1 MRKPT
6 NLIAFCRGL
15 LVAVAMFVATAAF
28 AQNVTV
34 KGTVVDDAGVP
45 VPGAGVLVAGTTTGT
60 VTDIDGNFELAA
72 KVGAN
77 LVISSIG
84 YADAT
89 VTVPEGGVVNVTL
102 HEDSEM
108 LSEVVVTAYGQ
119 VKQSKQ
125 VGYATA
131 RVDTEQLERANVINP
146 VNALQGKVAG
156 VQIDAGGASGVTSSS
171 AITIRGAKS
180 LDKNNSPIWVIDGMI
195 IQEPVTGALNG
206 GDWGS
211 QLKNLNPAD
220 YESVTVLKGAAATA
234 LYGSRGANG
243 AIVIVSKSGKGMKRG
258 LGIEIN
264 ETLEW
269 TNIYKSP
276 VDLQNVYGAGT
287 MYNISQ
293 GGLLADG
300 SLQRTANSWGP
311 KMDGQMLDQYLPSGQ
326 ATPYVP
332 HPDNWKALYQNGLN
346 NTTNIAISGGNE
358 KSSFRLS
365 YGYMDNKGVFRRNEF
380 DRHNISFR
388 GNTELNDIFS
398 IEVGIQ
404 YAFSK
409 ALNTA
414 SQGGWDWGNNAGMVT
429 TYNMPRNYDLAEHV
443 ATYRDETGSVRSAP
457 NTIGGTLTGYLWNR
471 DMNTNQR
478 SENSILADVTLR
490 AHVTKWLDASVKAN
504 YNYYGY
510 NHLTKGY
517 PQNLAN
523 AGNGWTYAR
532 EGQTEGNYNFLAMLS
547 TKEFTF
553 AEDFTVRGNLA
564 AEIYGNTAKN
574 WWRKSTVGG
583 FIVPGVFAFSN
594 SVQNIGTNNGFNVTY
609 TPRNMQ
615 TTSVFGIVNLGWKD
629 QVFLELTA
637 RNDWLSSLTY
647 PTYVLEGMN
656 NYSVFYPSANASWV
670 FSDTF
675 ELPEVMSLG
684 KFRASIARVGMG
696 TSAYATVK
704 GYGMYSGTSIEGPN
718 GSVSVFNPGIG
729 TAFNPDLKPEIQQS
743 IELGFD
749 LRFFKDRLNFDATYY
764 KTNTFNQILTVS
776 STAESGASSMLIN
789 AGNIQNQGMEFALEA
804 IPVVTKDWHWS
815 VGANVSFNRGKIKK
829 LHDDVK
835 QINFLTGYD
844 GGPDIVAYED
854 GPFGVL
860 VNPANSGYAS
870 PVWYDDE
877 GRMVIAYDQ
886 ALNDMP
892 LFYALSLYD
901 RNEPGD
907 RDAHIIG
914 KVEPDFLLSL
924 NTSLSYKNFDLFI
937 SADGRFGGNF
947 YSNMW
952 KYGAPGGTFKSTLT
966 GRDKEHGGFARIDN
980 NGNTVYNGYMLNAVF
995 AEGEQAP
1002 RINPDGKLG
1011 DMMDVGGMTYADA
1024 VAAGMAPTTT
1034 GAWYADNYGW
1044 GMINLPGALQDN
1056 TWFMLREITLGYR
1069 MPENLCKYVGAN
1081 YLRVGLTC
1089 RNVCYLINKLT
1100 DHLNPQ
1106 SISNNNPLTPV
1117 DIGAVPFYRT
1127 FAFNVTARF

>member
-34 KGTVVDDAGVP
+34 KGKVIDDAGYP
-45 VPGAGVLVAGTTTGT
+45 IPGAGVLVEGTTSGT
-60 VTDIDGNFELAA
+60 VSDIDGNFELAA
-72 KVGAN
+72 KVGAK

-84 YADAT
+84 YASQT
-89 VTVPEGGVVNVTL
+89 VVVPADGSISVTL
-102 HEDSEM
+102 REDSEL

-195 IQEPVTGALNG
+195 IQEDVTDVLGG

-258 LGIEIN
+258 IGVEIN

-269 TNIYKSP
+269 TNIYKAP
-276 VDLQNVYGAGT
+276 ADMQNIYGAGSPVGAT
-287 MYNISQ
+287 Q
-293 GGLLADG
+293 GGFNADG
-300 SLQRTANSWGP
+300 TLAKSQMSWGP
-311 KMDGQMLDQYLPSGQ
+311 KMDGRMINQYLPHGQ
-326 ATPYVP
+326 QTPYVA
-332 HPDNWKALYQNGLN
+332 HPDNWKSIYQNGLN
-346 NTTNIAISGGNE
+346 NTTNVAISGGNE

-388 GNTELNDIFS
+388 GNTELNHIFS
-398 IEVGIQ
+398 VEMGVQ

-409 ALNTA
+409 ALNNA
-414 SQGGWDWGNNAGMVT
+414 SQGGWDWGNNAGMLA
-429 TYNMPRNYDLAEHV
+429 TYYLPRNYDYCDHIQSYLAE
-443 ATYRDETGSVRSAP
+443 DGSVRQGVDTYSA
-457 NTIGGTLTGYLWNR
+457 LTDYLWNR
-471 DMNTNQR
+471 EMNTRQR
-478 SENSILADVTLR
+478 NENSILADITLR
-490 AHVTKWLDASVKAN
+490 AHLTSWLDASVKAN

-510 NHLTKGY
+510 NYMYKGY
-517 PQNLAN
+517 PQNLQN
-523 AGNGWTYAR
+523 AGGYGFER
-532 EGQTEGNYNFLAMLS
+532 QGQTTGSYNFLAMLA

-553 AEDFTVRGNLA
+553 AENFTVRGNLA
-564 AEIYGNTAKN
+564 AEIYGNTATN
-574 WWRKSTVGG
+574 WWKKNTVGG

-594 SVQNIGTNNGFNVTY
+594 SAKDMKKEGGYDFSY

-615 TTSVFGIVNLGWKD
+615 TTSLFGIVNLGWKD

-637 RNDWLSSLTY
+637 RNDWLSTLAY
-647 PTYVLEGMN
+647 PTYVLEGKN

-696 TSAYATVK
+696 TIPYATVE
-704 GYGMYSGTSIEGPN
+704 GYGMYSGGAIQAPDGS
-718 GSVSVFNPGIG
+718 SVSSFNPGVG

-749 LRFFKDRLNFDATYY
+749 LRFFKDRLNLDAAYY
-764 KTNTFNQILTVS
+764 KTNTYNQILSVS
-776 STAESGASSMLIN
+776 STTESGASSMLIN
-789 AGNIQNQGMEFALEA
+789 AGNIQNQGVEIALEA
-804 IPVVTKDWHWS
+804 IPVLTKDWHWS
-815 VGANVSFNRGKIKK
+815 VGANFSLNRGKIKK

-835 QINFLTGYD
+835 EINFLSGYD
-844 GGPDIVAYED
+844 GAPAIKAYE
-854 GPFGVL
+854 GGAFGVL
-860 VNPANSGYAS
+860 VNEANSYYGS
-870 PVWYDDE
+870 PVWYDDQ
-877 GRMVIAYDQ
+877 GRMVIEYAG
-886 ALNDMP
+886 AANSIP
-892 LFYALSLYD
+892 VFYAMSVYD
-901 RNEPGD
+901 RNEEGD

-924 NTSLSYKNFDLFI
+924 NTSLSYKNLDLYI
-937 SADGRFGGNF
+937 AADGRFGGNF

-952 KYGAPGGTFKSTLT
+952 KYGSSIGTFKSTLK
-966 GRDKEHGGFARIDN
+966 GRDKEYGGIQRIDN
-980 NGNTVYNGYMLNAVF
+980 SGNTVYNGFMIENAVF
-995 AEGEQAP
+995 GANQQAP
-1002 RINPDGKLG
+1002 RLNPDGTLG
-1011 DMMDVGGMTYADA
+1011 EMMDVSGMTYADA

-1034 GAWYADNYGW
+1034 GAWYQYNYGW
-1044 GMINLPGALQDN
+1044 GMMGLPGPLQDN
-1056 TWFMLREITLGYR
+1056 TWFALREVTLGYR
-1069 MPENLCKYVGAN
+1069 MPEKICKYVGTS
-1081 YLRVGLTC
+1081 YLRLGVTC
-1089 RNVCYLINKLT
+1089 RNVCYIINKLT
-1100 DHLNPQ
+1100 DGLNPQ
-1106 SISNNNPLTPV
+1106 SISSNNPLTPM